1 MRKETELE
9 KQKELL
15 EAKME
20 LLAKEQKVAE
30 YKRRLEFKRIDYQI
44 ENHHLHPALN
54 RQLKQFVV
62 YTQQIVLVNTVTIK
76 PPKDSSRE
84 KMI

>member
-30 YKRRLEFKRIDYQI
+30 I
-44 ENHHLHPALN
+44 
-54 RQLKQFVV
+54 
-62 YTQQIVLVNTVTIK
+62 
-76 PPKDSSRE
+76 
-84 KMI
+84 

>member
-1 MRKETELE
+1 MCKETELE

-62 YTQQIVLVNTVTIK
+62 YTQIVLANTVTIK
-76 PPKDSSRE
+76 PPTDSSRE